1 MDKFA
6 PNFNGTLLMS
16 ANATSQNVALPLGGG
31 LFLRVHNAGANIAYI
46 ETSADANGIAMVPT
60 ANAGGGIPVFANIP
74 QDIMMKAG
82 DTRIAAISAG
92 NSTLYF
98 TRGNSY

>member
-31 LFLRVHNAGANIAYI
+31 IFMRVVNAGANLAYI

-60 ANAGGGIPVFANIP
+60 ANAGGGFVVLANVP
-74 QDIMMKAG
+74 TDIMLKAG

-98 TRGNSY
+98 TRGNTF